1 MPPLPT
7 NDAEII
13 QALSEGEM
21 AALLAAV
28 AHISGDR
35 SILSAELRPDLAK
48 MREPNAGYT
57 EAQLAES
64 RERCLAGLRKLRD
77 EQGGVAAR
85 PSDEEVR
92 SIMEWLAGTE
102 ISERYIPLLAEE
114 LSIDG
119 DQLRAPHW
127 NKAGLASDRPFKVV
141 IIGAGMS
148 GIAAAHR
155 LDQAGVDFVVY
166 DKNGD
171 VGGTWLENSYPGCR
185 VDIQNHMYSY
195 SFAQRT
201 DWPMYHSPRDV
212 LAGYFRDCAEQ
223 FGLIDRIQF
232 HTEVRSA
239 TWHDDS
245 QLWRLVIDGPHGVEE
260 VEANVVVSAVGQ
272 LNRPKLPTEIA
283 GFGRF
288 EGPAFHTARWDHSVD
303 LAGKRVAIIGTG
315 ASACQV
321 IPIAAKQVSHLTV
334 FQRTAP
340 WQLPAPNYSL
350 NVADGLQWL
359 FEHVPFY
366 AQWYRLW
373 LFWRGAELMMP
384 LAIVDP
390 DFPPTEKSVSA
401 ANEEMRA
408 LLTMFLQMMTDGDP
422 ELFEKV
428 VPDYPPFS
436 KRFVVDDG
444 GLLLTYR
451 QPHVNLETSDI
462 LGIEATGVRTADGT
476 LHEVDVLIYGTGFQA
491 ADFLM
496 PMEVIGL
503 GGLSLHEH
511 WDGDARA
518 YIGVTIPGFPNL
530 FTLYGPNTNIVVNGS
545 IIYYSECEV
554 HYVVECLRLLLADN
568 KSSLDCRVEVHDA
581 YNEKID
587 AANRLRTWGFSS
599 VRSWYK
605 NKTGR
610 TAQNWPFSVLEYWEL
625 TRSPNPD
632 DYLLTDLVPTPVG

>member
-1 MPPLPT
+1 LPADDVEIVAALR
-7 NDAEII
+7 DA
-13 QALSEGEM
+13 EM

-28 AHISGDR
+28 AHITGDR
-35 SILSAELRPDLAK
+35 SILTPELRPELAK

-57 EAQLAES
+57 LEQLAIASEA
-64 RERCLAGLRKLRD
+64 CLAGLRKLRD
-77 EQGGVAAR
+77 DQTGRPSR
-85 PSDEEVR
+85 PSDDDVR

-102 ISERYIPLLAEE
+102 IGDRYVPLLAEE

-119 DQLRAPHW
+119 DALRAPHW
-127 NKAGLASDRPFKVV
+127 RKQSLAPDRNFNVV

-155 LDQAGVDFVVY
+155 LDQAGVDFVVF
-166 DKNGD
+166 DKNHD

-195 SFAQRT
+195 SFAQRH
-201 DWPMYHSPRDV
+201 DWPRYFSPRDV
-212 LAGYFRDCAEQ
+212 LASYFKDCAES
-223 FGLIDRIQF
+223 FGLMNRIRLN
-232 HTEVRSA
+232 TEVSSA
-239 TWHDDS
+239 TWDEPS
-245 QLWRLVIDGPHGVEE
+245 QRWQLVIDGPDGRSE
-260 VEANVVVSAVGQ
+260 VTANVVISAVGQ
-272 LNRPKLPTEIA
+272 LNRPKYPTDMNGYGSFA
-283 GFGRF
+283 
-288 EGPAFHTARWDHSVD
+288 GPAFHTARWDHSVD
-303 LAGKRVAIIGTG
+303 LTAKRVAVIGTG

-321 IPIAAKQVSHLTV
+321 IPMIAPDVSHLTV

-350 NVADGLQWL
+350 DVADGLKWL

-390 DFPPTEKSVSA
+390 DYPPTERAVSA
-401 ANEEMRA
+401 ANDEIRE
-408 LLTMFLQMMTDGDP
+408 LLTMFLQVMTEGDP

-428 VPDYPPFS
+428 VPNYPPFS

-444 GLLLTYR
+444 GLLMTYR
-451 QPHVNLETSDI
+451 QPHVNLETTEI
-462 LGIEATGVRTADGT
+462 AAIEPNGVRTTDGVV
-476 LHEVDVLIYGTGFQA
+476 HEVDVIIYGTGFQA
-491 ADFLM
+491 SDFLM
-496 PMEVIGL
+496 PMEIVGRN
-503 GGLSLHEH
+503 GVSLHEH
-511 WDGDARA
+511 WHGDARA

-554 HYVVECLRLLLADN
+554 HYVVECLRLLLSEN
-568 KSSLDCRVEVHDA
+568 KSSLDCKVDVHDI
-581 YNEKID
+581 YNAEID
-587 AANRLRTWGFSS
+587 AANKLRTWGFSS

-605 NKTGR
+605 NATGR

-632 DYLLTDLVPTPVG
+632 DYLLTDLAPAPVG